1 MRWIDVVNL
10 TAESIISGILS
21 SVDGNTQFNL
31 NDSYIDLKGMGKD
44 GAWPVHMRLA
54 KGALHAYSALG
65 GTEQE
70 AVRIVS
76 SNENNGVH
84 VYTNGKHAVE
94 LSGKAYGGRIM
105 VGDPNERVRINMGC
119 NASNG
124 RTYLTLY
131 NSAGQIMWQ
140 VYENESGNAVVYQK
154 TS

>member
-1 MRWIDVVNL
+1 
-10 TAESIISGILS
+10 
-21 SVDGNTQFNL
+21 
-31 NDSYIDLKGMGKD
+31 
-44 GAWPVHMRLA
+44 
-54 KGALHAYSALG
+54 
-65 GTEQE
+65 
-70 AVRIVS
+70 VRIVS
-76 SNENNGVH
+76 SNENNGGNVH